1 MTYVSSV
8 TQKGLV
14 LIPVSFRNRHGFLPL
29 SPVVI
34 EDKDEGVLIK
44 PALTTKQMQGFIKT
58 TEHLTDKQ
66 LEKEISSYDYS

>member
-14 LIPVSFRNRHGFLPL
+14 LIPVGLRNRYDFLPF
-29 SPVVI
+29 SSVVI
-34 EDKDEGVLIK
+34 EDVDEGVLVK

-58 TEHLTDKQ
+58 NKHLTDKQ
-66 LEKEISSYDYS
+66 LNKEISSYDYS